1 MATISELIKADAMR
15 MEILNVVESL
25 KLPDCFVAAGFVRNL
40 VWDYLHGVEN
50 SSLNDVDVIF
60 FDRNERICEAS
71 IEQTLVSLLPNV
83 NWQVKNQAVMHLR
96 NGDMPY
102 SNSTDAMAYWPEK
115 ETAVGIRIGDDGELE
130 TSAPFGEENLFL
142 GAITHNPKRE
152 KSVFLN
158 RIESK
163 GWLKTWPQLKVV
175 TC

>member
-1 MATISELIKADAMR
+1 MATITELIKADAMR

-40 VWDYLHGVEN
+40 VWGYLHGVEN

-83 NWQVKNQAVMHLR
+83 NWQVKNQAIMHLR

-102 SNSTDAMAYWPEK
+102 SNSTDAMAHWPEK
-115 ETAVGIRIGDDGELE
+115 ETAVGVRISNDGRLE
-130 TSAPFGEENLFL
+130 ISAPFGEEILFL
-142 GAITHNPKRE
+142 GTITHNPKRE
-152 KSVFLN
+152 VSIFFN
-158 RIESK
+158 RVESK
-163 GWLKTWPQLKVV
+163 RWLKTWPQLKVV